1 MGTRQTVIKCTR
13 RIAVEN
19 GVEIRFRA
27 LALTSDTSFEGNVA
41 TALSDLV
48 NLCRDCNRNLSI
60 VMSVIWHRVGQTK
73 ASLWRHQLLA
83 LHLLKTLLLHGVRKF
98 VLKLFSLSPLTDIY
112 VLRHV
117 TMLAH
122 HCHYGSIRWH

>member
-19 GVEIRFRA
+19 GVEIRSRA

-41 TALSDLV
+41 AALSDLV

-83 LHLLKTLLLHGVRKF
+83 LHLLKTLLLHGVCKLVF
-98 VLKLFSLSPLTDIY
+98 KLFSLLPLTA
-112 VLRHV
+112 L
-117 TMLAH
+117 
-122 HCHYGSIRWH
+122 